1 MKFVNI
7 ITLSLCWLMIACSAK
22 TESKPVADNA
32 PTTIT
37 PRMEFNADSA
47 YRNVQVQVDFGPRV
61 PGMDSHAK
69 CARYLVNEL
78 KRFGADSIIEQK
90 TTVTAFN
97 GDKLPINN
105 IMGQF
110 NKDAVKRVLLLAH
123 WDTRPWADAE
133 ADASKHSTPIDG
145 ANDGGSGVGVLLEI
159 ARCLGVEKPTIG
171 VDILFVDAEDY
182 GQSQGDDENTWCLGT
197 QYWIKNL
204 PYTPGSIPEYGIL
217 LDMVGG
223 KDAKFHREYASQ
235 YLAGHIVDKV
245 WTMAVASGYGN
256 VFVNEVGGSVMDD
269 HVYVNQANI
278 PCIDIIEN
286 NNPSTSS
293 FNPTWHTLND
303 NMSNIDRQ
311 SLKAVGQTVLNLIY
325 QEN

>member
-1 MKFVNI
+1 
-7 ITLSLCWLMIACSAK
+7 
-22 TESKPVADNA
+22 
-32 PTTIT
+32 
-37 PRMEFNADSA
+37 
-47 YRNVQVQVDFGPRV
+47 
-61 PGMDSHAK
+61 
-69 CARYLVNEL
+69 
-78 KRFGADSIIEQK
+78 
-90 TTVTAFN
+90 
-97 GDKLPINN
+97 
-105 IMGQF
+105 MGQF

-123 WDTRPWADAE
+123 WDTRLWADAE